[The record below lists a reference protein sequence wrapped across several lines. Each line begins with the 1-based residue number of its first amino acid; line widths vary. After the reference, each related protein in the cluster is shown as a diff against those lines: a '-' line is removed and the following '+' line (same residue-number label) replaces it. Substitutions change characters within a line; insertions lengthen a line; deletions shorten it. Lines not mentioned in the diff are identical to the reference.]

1 MKILDARETRLS
13 VIVNMINQLAHG
25 RSVAAG
31 SVTLTVGA
39 ATTVVTN
46 EVIPSGCFPQLTPAS
61 ANAATEMGNGTCYVS
76 AVAKGSF
83 TITHANSATTGRTFH
98 WHAVGG

>member
-1 MKILDARETRLS
+1 MKKLDPRETRLPI
-13 VIVNMINQLAHG
+13 IVNTVNQLADG
-25 RSVAAG
+25 RCVAAG
-31 SVTLTVGA
+31 EVTLTVNV
-39 ATTVVTN
+39 ATTTVSN
-46 EVIPSGCFPQLTPAS
+46 DVIPAGCFPQLTPAS

-83 TITHANSATTGRTFH
+83 TITHANAATTGRKFY

>member
-1 MKILDARETRLS
+1 VKILDARETRLPI
-13 VIVNMINQLAHG
+13 IVNTINQLAHG

-31 SVTLTVGA
+31 SVTLTVNV
-39 ATTVVTN
+39 ATTTVSN
-46 EVIPSGCFPQLTPAS
+46 AVIPAGCFPQLTPAS

-83 TITHANSATTGRTFH
+83 TIAHSNSATTGRTFY
-98 WHAVGG
+98 WFAVGA